1 MAFYVYTRYGAQERY
16 QDDSDISSVV
26 DRLLE
31 ELETE
36 EFEEP
41 DDEHTEVSLTW
52 GNWYVAVNVSGLIT
66 LGNNS
71 WITGK
76 ETDVP
81 APTLHMRASSRSEV
95 SDLLNQLARGE
106 VQAVRSASWMPME
119 KLPPRTS
126 DFFRGAEPGLTNG

>member
-16 QDDSDISSVV
+16 QDDADIPLVV
-26 DRLLE
+26 QRLLE

-41 DDEHTEVSLTW
+41 DNEHAEVSLTY
-52 GNWYVAVNVSGLIT
+52 GNWYVAVNVSGLLT

-76 ETDVP
+76 ETDLP
-81 APTLHMRASSRSEV
+81 TLTLHMRASSRSEV
-95 SDLLNQLARGE
+95 SVLLNKLAHGE
-106 VQAVRSASWMPME
+106 VDAVRSASWVPME
-119 KLPPRTS
+119 QLSPHTS
-126 DFFRGAEPGLTNG
+126 DFFRGPSRG